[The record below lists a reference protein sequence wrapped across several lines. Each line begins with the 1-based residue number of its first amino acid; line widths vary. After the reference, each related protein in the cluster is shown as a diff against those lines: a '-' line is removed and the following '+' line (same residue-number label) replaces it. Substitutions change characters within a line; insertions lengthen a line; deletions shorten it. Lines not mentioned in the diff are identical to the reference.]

1 MKIFLMFVLLAV
13 TALALQAQQPTNITA
28 VAETNF
34 DAYIHYRLSP
44 TNMSDLATAIVSH
57 VAGASLVV
65 NSNALPPKTKNDIPK
80 GKYEIINLRP
90 PVAMSDGFTHT
101 FYIDPLS
108 GEYWVLKTGGFAGVQ
123 ELYGPGILEKAGEQ
137 GGPGDPPQGVGSPDP

>member
-13 TALALQAQQPTNITA
+13 TALALQAQQPTNISAFT
-28 VAETNF
+28 ETNY

-57 VAGASLVV
+57 VAGTSLVV
-65 NSNALPPKTKNDIPK
+65 SSDALPSKTKNDIPK
-80 GKYEIINLRP
+80 GQYEIINLRP

-101 FYIDPLS
+101 FYIDPIT

-123 ELYGPGILEKAGEQ
+123 ELYGPGKLEKAGEQ
-137 GGPGDPPQGVGSPDP
+137 AVPGYPPQGVGSPDP